1 MKGKK
6 NHPELEVEK
15 LVPVL
20 TYLPQDQHED
30 LKRRAKKELRTIS
43 AMARILLVERLA
55 EKAHK

>member
-30 LKRRAKKELRTIS
+30 LKR
-43 AMARILLVERLA
+43 LA
-55 EKAHK
+55 LIPDMTDAQSIF